1 MSKRKSYTPEFKQE
15 AAGLVLD
22 QAYSIQ
28 EACDS
33 MGVGLSAM
41 RRWVKQLKAERTG
54 ITPEGSKAITPD
66 QQTIQALEAQIKKL
80 EREKSILKK
89 ASALL
94 MSEAYQF

>member
-1 MSKRKSYTPEFKQE
+1 MSKRKNYTPEFKQE
-15 AAGLVLD
+15 AASLVLD
-22 QAYSIQ
+22 QTYSIP
-28 EACDS
+28 EACEA

-54 ITPEGSKAITPD
+54 ITPEGSKAITPE
-66 QQTIQALEAQIKKL
+66 QQKIQALEAQIKKL

>member
-1 MSKRKSYTPEFKQE
+1 MSKRKAYTTEFKHE
-15 AAGLVLD
+15 AASLVLD
-22 QAYSIQ
+22 QSYSIQ
-28 EACDS
+28 EACKA

-41 RRWVKQLKAERTG
+41 RRWVTQLKAEREG
-54 ITPEGSKAITPD
+54 ITPDGSKAMTPD
-66 QQTIQALEAQIKKL
+66 QQKIQELESQIKKL